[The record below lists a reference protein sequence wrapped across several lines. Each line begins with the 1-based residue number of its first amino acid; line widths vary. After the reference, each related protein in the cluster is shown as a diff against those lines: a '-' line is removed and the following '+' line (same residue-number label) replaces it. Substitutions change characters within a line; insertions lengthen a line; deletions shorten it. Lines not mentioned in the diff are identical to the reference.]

1 MKSEG
6 LTPPEDF
13 CPGVKILLERMKTNP
28 EEFELYGSGIRFSGF
43 AHTMQRALTDPKEL
57 DTMQD
62 WQCLRKEEQKALIEG
77 YKELGRRRFSEGIM
91 QQVLAEQEPDLGAD
105 LGIGVYAPINA
116 PKPKKPK
123 KIAINS
129 AQWKLIEKLSQAEK
143 DLYIKELEK
152 WATGT

>member
-28 EEFELYGSGIRFSGF
+28 EEFELYGSKVRFSGF

-91 QQVLAEQEPDLGAD
+91 QQVLAELEPGLGPD
-105 LGIGVYAPINA
+105 LGIGVYAPA
-116 PKPKKPK
+116 KKPK
-123 KIAINS
+123 KIAINP
-129 AQWKLIEKLSQAEK
+129 AQWKVMEKLSQAER

-152 WATGT
+152 WATS

>member
-28 EEFELYGSGIRFSGF
+28 EEFELYGSKVRFSGF

-91 QQVLAEQEPDLGAD
+91 QQVLAELEPD
-105 LGIGVYAPINA
+105 LGIGVYAPA
-116 PKPKKPK
+116 KKPK
-123 KIAINS
+123 KIAINPT
-129 AQWKLIEKLSQAEK
+129 QWKLMEKLSQAER

-152 WATGT
+152 WATS